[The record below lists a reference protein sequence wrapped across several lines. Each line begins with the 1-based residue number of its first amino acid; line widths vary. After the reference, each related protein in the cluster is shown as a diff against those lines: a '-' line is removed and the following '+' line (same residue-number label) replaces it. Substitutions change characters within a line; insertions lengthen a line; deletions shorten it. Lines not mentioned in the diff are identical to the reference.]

1 MNKIWNL
8 SLLCLGALVLIVQTA
23 CSDND
28 SDSREVPQV
37 VPTAQWSQ
45 TMAGN
50 GETLGAYPDL
60 YSNYWEFTYRQDENS
75 DKIIC
80 IKGQYP
86 YCRYMSF
93 SFYNDETGDVIGG
106 LDDINIHADA
116 GSTNPFK
123 KTISGKNYYTLY
135 VVSDDVS
142 QKVLDKLKGA
152 NICKVDSKV
161 KKVMICH
168 RQYLGTK
175 EDGKTDDEF
184 GGVSLPEIT
193 ALDTENFKNVVPPA
207 HVESNVYKITSKVF

>member
-1 MNKIWNL
+1 MSKIWNL

-123 KTISGKNYYTLY
+123 KTISGKTTIPSMWYLTML
-135 VVSDDVS
+135 
-142 QKVLDKLKGA
+142 
-152 NICKVDSKV
+152 V
-161 KKVMICH
+161 KSTGQVER
-168 RQYLGTK
+168 RQYLQGRFQSQ
-175 EDGKTDDEF
+175 EGDDM
-184 GGVSLPEIT
+184 SSPI
-193 ALDTENFKNVVPPA
+193 PW
-207 HVESNVYKITSKVF
+207 YKGRWQDR

>member
-106 LDDINIHADA
+106 W
-116 GSTNPFK
+116 
-123 KTISGKNYYTLY
+123 TISTFMQMLVLPIHSKRLY
-135 VVSDDVS
+135 RAKTTIPSMWY
-142 QKVLDKLKGA
+142 LTML
-152 NICKVDSKV
+152 V
-161 KKVMICH
+161 KK
-168 RQYLGTK
+168 YW
-175 EDGKTDDEF
+175 
-184 GGVSLPEIT
+184 
-193 ALDTENFKNVVPPA
+193 
-207 HVESNVYKITSKVF
+207 TS

>member
-8 SLLCLGALVLIVQTA
+8 SLLCLGALLLIIQTA

-123 KTISGKNYYTLY
+123 KRLARQSLTRPKRSLKPARRSLKMCPCPIPVLAFQPIS
-135 VVSDDVS
+135 
-142 QKVLDKLKGA
+142 
-152 NICKVDSKV
+152 
-161 KKVMICH
+161 
-168 RQYLGTK
+168 
-175 EDGKTDDEF
+175 
-184 GGVSLPEIT
+184 
-193 ALDTENFKNVVPPA
+193 
-207 HVESNVYKITSKVF
+207 

>member
-1 MNKIWNL
+1 MSSAVWTI
-8 SLLCLGALVLIVQTA
+8 STFMQMLVLPIH
-23 CSDND
+23 SKD
-28 SDSREVPQV
+28 
-37 VPTAQWSQ
+37 
-45 TMAGN
+45 
-50 GETLGAYPDL
+50 Y
-60 YSNYWEFTYRQDENS
+60 
-75 DKIIC
+75 I
-80 IKGQYP
+80 GQ
-86 YCRYMSF
+86 
-93 SFYNDETGDVIGG
+93 
-106 LDDINIHADA
+106 
-116 GSTNPFK
+116 
-123 KTISGKNYYTLY
+123 NYYTLY

-207 HVESNVYKITSKVF
+207 HVESNVYKITSKVFSQKSDENNQVPFSWHQ